1 MSRKEEYWTLI
12 QTLNETPAALDGAV
26 DRARARARR
35 SRAGRRFGIPLASLA
50 GVAAAFVVL
59 VNVSTPFA
67 MACKSV
73 PVIRELAEAVALEP
87 SLKAALEHDYLQPV
101 FQTQAKDGVT
111 ASVRYLIVDQN
122 NLNVF
127 YTLRSDGD
135 TQLEAHPE
143 LLDSDGNRVDGY
155 VATWGAPSQQDE
167 EDYKL
172 ASFYFVDGHV
182 PKALRL
188 RLDIQDTGRGKEG
201 LASATAIPTP
211 APTAP
216 PGGPWHDAEPSHL
229 PPALTTFT
237 FGLTIDPNLLG
248 PGRSIALD
256 QWVELDGQRI
266 RLESLTIDPTR
277 MEFTLSEDPDNTALL
292 KGLSCYAVD
301 GLGNRYERPSVTYG
315 GGETIQLESCYFSDS
330 RDLTLCITGA
340 SWLDKDKTS
349 FTLDLSTGKA
359 DWLPEGMV
367 IESVER
373 SGNNVYWA
381 LQPGDGVSLHW
392 SYYDPEGGEH
402 AWGGYSMSATDEDGD
417 GWCERSTE
425 YRTLLDY
432 PWDTVTIVL
441 TSNRSTEF
449 AQPIQIPI
457 K

>member
-1 MSRKEEYWTLI
+1 M
-12 QTLNETPAALDGAV
+12 
-26 DRARARARR
+26 
-35 SRAGRRFGIPLASLA
+35 
-50 GVAAAFVVL
+50 
-59 VNVSTPFA
+59 
-67 MACKSV
+67 
-73 PVIRELAEAVALEP
+73 
-87 SLKAALEHDYLQPV
+87 
-101 FQTQAKDGVT
+101 
-111 ASVRYLIVDQN
+111 
-122 NLNVF
+122 
-127 YTLRSDGD
+127 
-135 TQLEAHPE
+135 
-143 LLDSDGNRVDGY
+143 
-155 VATWGAPSQQDE
+155 
-167 EDYKL
+167 
-172 ASFYFVDGHV
+172 
-182 PKALRL
+182 
-188 RLDIQDTGRGKEG
+188 
-201 LASATAIPTP
+201 
-211 APTAP
+211 
-216 PGGPWHDAEPSHL
+216 
-229 PPALTTFT
+229 
-237 FGLTIDPNLLG
+237 
-248 PGRSIALD
+248 
-256 QWVELDGQRI
+256 ELDGQRI

>member
-1 MSRKEEYWTLI
+1 M
-12 QTLNETPAALDGAV
+12 
-26 DRARARARR
+26 
-35 SRAGRRFGIPLASLA
+35 
-50 GVAAAFVVL
+50 
-59 VNVSTPFA
+59 
-67 MACKSV
+67 
-73 PVIRELAEAVALEP
+73 
-87 SLKAALEHDYLQPV
+87 
-101 FQTQAKDGVT
+101 T

-155 VATWGAPSQQDE
+155 AATWGAPSQQDE

-182 PKALRL
+182 PEALRL
-188 RLDIQDTGRGKEG
+188 RLGYPGYRTRQRGPGLSHRHPHTGPHR
-201 LASATAIPTP
+201 TAR
-211 APTAP
+211 
-216 PGGPWHDAEPSHL
+216 GPWHDAEPSQL

-367 IESVER
+367 IESVEQ

-392 SYYDPEGGEH
+392 SYYDPEGGSTRG
-402 AWGGYSMSATDEDGD
+402 AATPCRPPTRMGTAGASAL
-417 GWCERSTE
+417 RSTAPCWT
-425 YRTLLDY
+425 TLGT
-432 PWDTVTIVL
+432 P
-441 TSNRSTEF
+441 
-449 AQPIQIPI
+449 
-457 K
+457 